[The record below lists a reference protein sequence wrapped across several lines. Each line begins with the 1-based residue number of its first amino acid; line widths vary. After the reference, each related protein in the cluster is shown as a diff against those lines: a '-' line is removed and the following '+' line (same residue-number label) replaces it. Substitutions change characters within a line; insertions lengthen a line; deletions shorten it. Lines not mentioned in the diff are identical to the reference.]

1 MVTVIETERLRL
13 VELAPP
19 DAAFILELL
28 NEPSFLANIGDRG
41 VHDLEGAVRY
51 INEGQVANYARLGYG
66 LWLVRRKD
74 DGAAM
79 GLSGLVRRVTLPEPD
94 IGYAFLP
101 RYWGQGYAVEACAAV
116 LAHALGPLALPR
128 VLAIV
133 SPGNEASTK
142 VLDKIGLA
150 YQRTVQLGDDS
161 EQLLLYASDAA

>member
-1 MVTVIETERLRL
+1 MVTVIETERLTL
-13 VELAPP
+13 VELTPA

-51 INEGQVANYARLGYG
+51 IEGQVANYAKLGYG

-79 GLSGLVRRVTLPEPD
+79 GLSGLVRRVTLPDAD

-101 RYWGQGYAVEACAAV
+101 RYWGRGYAAEACAAV
-116 LAHALGPLALPR
+116 LAHAVGPLALPR

-133 SPGNEASTK
+133 SPGNGASTK

-150 YQRTVQLGDDS
+150 YQRTVQLGDDT
-161 EQLLLYASDAA
+161 EELLLYASDAA

>member
-1 MVTVIETERLRL
+1 MVTVIETERLTL

-41 VHDLEGAVRY
+41 VHSLEGAVRY
-51 INEGQVANYARLGYG
+51 IEGQVANYATLGYG

-79 GLSGLVRRVTLPEPD
+79 GLSGLVRRVTLPDAD

-101 RYWGQGYAVEACAAV
+101 RYWGRGYAAEACAAV
-116 LAHALGPLALPR
+116 LAHARGPLALPR

-150 YQRTVQLGDDS
+150 YQRTVRLGDDS
-161 EQLLLYASDAA
+161 EELLLYASDAA

>member
-1 MVTVIETERLRL
+1 MVTVIETERLTL
-13 VELAPP
+13 VELTPA

-51 INEGQVANYARLGYG
+51 IEGQVANYAKLGYG

-79 GLSGLVRRVTLPEPD
+79 GLSGLVRRVTLPDAD

-101 RYWGQGYAVEACAAV
+101 RYWGQGYAAEACAAV
-116 LAHALGPLALPR
+116 LAHAVGPLALPR

-133 SPGNEASTK
+133 SPGNGASTK

-150 YQRTVQLGDDS
+150 YQRTVQLGDDT
-161 EQLLLYASDAA
+161 EELLLYASDAA